1 MKTTTQENIKTVLKQ
16 LLLTVNGVECKGV
29 AHGLY
34 TSKKI
39 DFLSFDETNRNNFLA
54 ISEYVSPFDDV
65 KVSFKYDELVVGETY
80 TNGDWEHV
88 EKNDN
93 IITIS
98 GDGFEYKFAPEML
111 LHVYNQFSKIKIK
124 PVAATK
130 TVKVAKA
137 LPETKQAQ
145 PMKATETKAQPT
157 VIVKTNDNGKKVSV
171 IDYSDKA
178 IAVVGDTIYI
188 KNQLKDMGGRYNK
201 FLSCGAGWI
210 FPKKHTDTVKQELS
224 KVIHVQ

>member
-1 MKTTTQENIKTVLKQ
+1 MKTETIENIKTVLKQ
-16 LLLTVNGVECKGV
+16 LLLTVNGVECKAIAWGS
-29 AHGLY
+29 HKSTKFDY
-34 TSKKI
+34 
-39 DFLSFDETNRNNFLA
+39 LSFDEKNPNNLKALA
-54 ISEYVSPFDDV
+54 EYVSPFDDV

-111 LHVYNQFSKIKIK
+111 LHVCNKFAKLPMTDRSTKKQVK
-124 PVAATK
+124 P
-130 TVKVAKA
+130 
-137 LPETKQAQ
+137 KQAQ

-157 VIVKTNDNGKKVSV
+157 VTVKTTDNGKKVS
-171 IDYSDKA
+171 IINYSDKA

-188 KNQLKDMGGRYNK
+188 KSQLKDMGGRYNK
-201 FLSCGAGWI
+201 FLSCGAGWV
-210 FPKKHTDTVKQELS
+210 FSKKHIEAVKQELS